1 MPRIPVNYRKYLLE
15 REFRNRPPEF
25 LEEILAPNARK
36 ASGYAERY
44 YADPSSVRFREVYGP
59 YMPSEERMIRPPE
72 FNAALQRELKRRK
85 EELWRQYMEEE
96 DPPPGIG
103 WPVGKAEQ
111 LDKEFE
117 LGALEDLE
125 YELDTRRSNK
135 PILRNMRFRDI
146 RWNNDSPPP
155 RYDFMAPTSEAARDR
170 LRMQG
175 IDGYPWPEDSPFNR
189 YR

>member
-15 REFRNRPPEF
+15 REFRNNPTER
-25 LEEILAPNARK
+25 LEEILAPNAR
-36 ASGYAERY
+36 AVGGYVERY
-44 YADPSSVRFREVYGP
+44 YPDPSSVRFREVYGP

-72 FNAALQRELKRRK
+72 FGAALQRELVRRK
-85 EELWRQYMEEE
+85 REIWRQYMEAE

-117 LGALEDLE
+117 RQALEDLE

-135 PILRNMRFRDI
+135 PILMETRYKDGRRP
-146 RWNNDSPPP
+146 S
-155 RYDFMAPTSEAARDR
+155 RYDFMAPTFEGARER

-175 IDGYPWPEDSPFNR
+175 IDEYPYPEDSPFNR